1 VITTVH
7 RYQKTVD
14 GPWQESRMTQTLW
27 LQPGTSGPFEPS
39 LVVET
44 TKRSALGGP
53 ASANRTVYVK
63 DYRAP

>member
-1 VITTVH
+1 
-7 RYQKTVD
+7 
-14 GPWQESRMTQTLW
+14 MTQTLW